1 MDAFCD
7 LQVDVNGEETFVVN
21 KKIISSYSG
30 RLGKLF
36 SKSSCST
43 RNLKVIFND
52 FPGGAESFELMCRFC
67 YNNGKIEITPL
78 NTTLLSCAANFMEM
92 RYSISGN
99 DNLIEQT
106 EKSLEEI
113 RHWTWS
119 ELMAALRQCQNSFPV
134 ANKSGLLE
142 RCVDSITMRVAM
154 ASEPSPSPSTSS
166 SDYSGVRFS
175 CDTKST
181 ESLKNSF
188 SRATWWFEDLLI
200 TDVSLL
206 EMMVRSMIKQ
216 KVEHGTIN
224 KFLFFY
230 QKSKFHNA
238 GPHEKCKIMETVID
252 LLCSLEPSSVPCKS
266 LFGILR
272 VALGLNISKG
282 CRNKLEIMIGSQMD
296 QATLDNLLVPSPQGT
311 NSLYDTNV
319 VLRLVKAFVKEGT
332 CGVPEVQLKK
342 LANLMDLY
350 IAEVAPDP
358 CLKPSKFLALAMV
371 LPDSARDSFDD
382 MYHAVDM
389 YLEVHAGLSEEEKIK
404 MSRALNY
411 RKLSA
416 EACKHLSENSKFPS
430 KIIAQAV
437 NSQQFKLKS
446 LIRVSSNSSAFT
458 SSPCNFSD
466 DIKKD
471 EAGKQIVLYAG
482 DLDLSTDNVRLR
494 AQLQGMQSR
503 VTELEKLC
511 RKMQN
516 QMAKVLR
523 SRVSSS
529 HKSRSLPRLCS

>member
-1 MDAFCD
+1 MEAFCD
-7 LQVDVNGEETFVVN
+7 LQVDVNGEETFMVN
-21 KKIISSYSG
+21 KRIISSYSG

-36 SKSSCST
+36 SKSSCT
-43 RNLKVIFND
+43 ARNLKVIFND

-78 NTTLLSCAANFMEM
+78 NTILSSCAANFMEM
-92 RYSISGN
+92 SNSISGS

-106 EKSLEEI
+106 ERSLEEI
-113 RHWTWS
+113 RHWSWS
-119 ELMAALRQCQNSFPV
+119 ELMVALRQCQNSLSV

-142 RCVDSITMRVAM
+142 RCLDSVTTRLAL

-181 ESLKNSF
+181 ESLKNGF

-200 TDVSLL
+200 IDVSLL

-216 KVEHGTIN
+216 KVEHATIS

-230 QKSKFHNA
+230 QKSKFHTTVS
-238 GPHEKCKIMETVID
+238 HEKCKIMEMVVD
-252 LLCSLEPSSVPCKS
+252 LLHSLEPSSIPCKS

-311 NSLYDTNV
+311 NSLYDANV
-319 VLRLVKAFVKEGT
+319 VLRLVKAFLKEGT

-342 LANLMDLY
+342 VANLLDLY
-350 IAEVAPDP
+350 LAEVAPDP

-371 LPDSARDSFDD
+371 LPDSARDSVDD

-389 YLEVHAGLSEEEKIK
+389 YLEVHTGLTGEEKIK
-404 MSRALNY
+404 MCGALNY

-416 EACKHLSENSKFPS
+416 EACKHLSENSNFPP
-430 KIIAQAV
+430 KIVAQAL

-446 LIRVSSNSSAFT
+446 LIRVSSNTSAFS
-458 SSPCNFSD
+458 SSPCSFSD
-466 DIKKD
+466 NIKKD
-471 EAGKQIVLYAG
+471 EVDEQIVLYAG
-482 DLDLSTDNVRLR
+482 DLNLSNDNVRLR
-494 AQLQGMQSR
+494 VQLQGMQSR

-511 RKMQN
+511 QKMQT

>member
-1 MDAFCD
+1 MEALCD
-7 LQVDVNGEETFVVN
+7 LQVDVNGEETFMVN
-21 KKIISSYSG
+21 KRIISSYSG

-92 RYSISGN
+92 SNSISGS

-119 ELMAALRQCQNSFPV
+119 ELMVALRQCQNYFPV

-142 RCVDSITMRVAM
+142 RCLDSVTVRLAL

-181 ESLKNSF
+181 ESLKSSF

-200 TDVSLL
+200 TDESLL
-206 EMMVRSMIKQ
+206 KMMVGSMIKQ
-216 KVEHGTIN
+216 KLEHGTIS

-230 QKSKFHNA
+230 QKSKFHTSVS
-238 GPHEKCKIMETVID
+238 HEKSKIMETVVD
-252 LLCSLEPSSVPCKS
+252 LLCSLEPSSIPCKS

-311 NSLYDTNV
+311 NSLYDTNL
-319 VLRLVKAFVKEGT
+319 VLRLVKAFLKEGT

-342 LANLMDLY
+342 VANLMDLY

-358 CLKPSKFLALAMV
+358 CLKASKFLALAMV
-371 LPDSARDSFDD
+371 LPDFARDSFDD

-404 MSRALNY
+404 MCRALNY

-416 EACKHLSENSKFPS
+416 KACKHLSENSKFPS
-430 KIIAQAV
+430 KIITQAL

-446 LIRVSSNSSAFT
+446 LIRVSSNTSSIA
-458 SSPCNFSD
+458 SSPCSCSD
-466 DIKKD
+466 NIKKD
-471 EAGKQIVLYAG
+471 EVGEQIVLYAG
-482 DLDLSTDNVRLR
+482 DLNLSTDNVRLR

-503 VTELEKLC
+503 VMELEKLC
-511 RKMQN
+511 RKMQT
-516 QMAKVLR
+516 QMTKVLR